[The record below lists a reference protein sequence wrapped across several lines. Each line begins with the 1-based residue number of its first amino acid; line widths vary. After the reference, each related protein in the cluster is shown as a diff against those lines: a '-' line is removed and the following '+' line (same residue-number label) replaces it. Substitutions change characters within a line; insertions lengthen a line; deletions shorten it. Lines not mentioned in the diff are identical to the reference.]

1 VPVPN
6 VDRPARPVLS
16 PPELPS
22 SDGRTPPAPW
32 VEPWHKPIFI
42 PFLAVSLTL
51 LALVGLRIKLDAGW
65 RWIEGLWICLAAGT
79 SLLALGKRL
88 PLQNVLMT
96 VVLITSI
103 SGGILLVGA
112 AAGVPFGPLVYSE
125 ALGERIFQLLPWPMP
140 LLWVVV
146 LINGRGV
153 ARLIMRPW
161 RKTNL
166 YGFWVIGLTC
176 LLAVVFDLGLEP
188 FAASVQHWWIWQP
201 TRSRWLWYGAPWVNS
216 LGWLVAALAILVF
229 TTPWLINKQP
239 VKRPM
244 DYHPLIVWAL
254 MNLILA
260 AGNAAHALWPP
271 VWLSL
276 IGNTAATL
284 FAIRGA
290 RW

>member
-1 VPVPN
+1 MSPEPPP
-6 VDRPARPVLS
+6 REARLQPAS
-16 PPELPS
+16 
-22 SDGRTPPAPW
+22 W
-32 VEPWHKPIFI
+32 VEPWHKPVFI
-42 PFLAVSLTL
+42 PFLVVAFAY
-51 LALVGLRIKLDAGW
+51 LALVGLRIPRDSF
-65 RWIEGLWICLAAGT
+65 RPWIEGLWILLATGT

-96 VVLITSI
+96 AALVASLSA
-103 SGGILLVGA
+103 GILLVGA
-112 AAGVPFGPLVYSE
+112 SSGVPFGPFVYSE
-125 ALGERIFQLLPWPMP
+125 TLGEKIFQLLPWPMP
-140 LLWVVV
+140 LLWIVV

-176 LLAVVFDLGLEP
+176 LLAVLFDLGLEP
-188 FAASVQHWWIWQP
+188 FATSVQHWWIWQP
-201 TRSRWLWYGAPWVNS
+201 TRARWLWYGAPWVNS

-229 TTPWLINKQP
+229 ATPWLINKQP

-244 DYHPLIVWAL
+244 DYHPLIVWVL
-254 MNLILA
+254 INLTLV
-260 AGNAAHALWPP
+260 AGNAAHDLWPP

-276 IGNTAATL
+276 VGNVTAAIW
-284 FAIRGA
+284 AIRGA